1 MKKFLVYIT
10 VLAAIVAAGCTDFG
24 DVNQL
29 KLDTAAPDAEIT
41 DIVPAADSVSFTV
54 APLKAAGY
62 YAWLV
67 VESDKVED
75 IAADNILKQLATGV
89 AQGVT
94 NYTEFPDT
102 TVIANELIPFTVYHI
117 YAVAATVD
125 GVLGKVTVKSFRTL
139 DDGDLPTPKKAVISD
154 TIISLTFHEPI
165 KMGTGKVYASYFAK
179 NTLTGVKPFSII
191 GGYEEFNPQDVLIPL
206 ENLSVKDKD
215 LIIELPDA
223 PAGAYVS
230 ITYEA
235 GAVVDLE
242 GNNCS
247 PYLEKADS
255 LGNGVPIG
263 DFTVQIPHQ
272 TWKLVGEFDE
282 INPDTLAGFSDWK
295 NFYAQVLL
303 VENKLPLL
311 KVASKTPTVVFH
323 EPTRTVEAK
332 ITKWGLLNDSV
343 AAFFLPE
350 ETVRGAILDF
360 KVPAGAFQDVY
371 GNSSEEIEVK
381 GNYIY
386 SYGYTLDD
394 ILGVYNIEFVSYWD
408 GPIDPETG
416 IIIEEDEDE
425 DSDLLVI
432 KNLLLNGSEIYA
444 EFNPVTGTLTLEDEQ
459 LLAEDVD
466 FGLDDLQMLL
476 FVDASGTGD
485 VVFKIPEPG
494 KIVSTQLWGYYILP
508 LNNWYDA
515 FTSSTWTRV
524 SALPESA
531 PAPQK
536 VKSLNQYLKMPS
548 PSMKQK
554 GRILKR

>member
-10 VLAAIVAAGCTDFG
+10 VLAAIVAVGCTDFG
-24 DVNQL
+24 DVDQL
-29 KLDTAAPDAEIT
+29 KLDTAAPDADIT

-139 DDGDLPTPKKAVISD
+139 DDGDKPTPQEAVISD

-255 LGNGVPIG
+255 LGKGVPIG
-263 DFTVQIPHQ
+263 DFTVQIPHL
-272 TWKLVGEFDE
+272 TWELAGEFDE
-282 INPDTLAGFSDWK
+282 INPDTVVAFSDWK
-295 NFYAQVLL
+295 NFYEQIIP
-303 VENKLPLL
+303 VENTLPLL
-311 KVASKTPTVVFH
+311 KVSSIIPTVVFH
-323 EPTRTVEAK
+323 EASRTIESK
-332 ITKWGLLNDSV
+332 ITTWGVLPSGIP
-343 AAFFLPE
+343 AFFLPE
-350 ETVRGAILDF
+350 EPAFGAVLDF
-360 KVPAGAFQDVY
+360 KIPAGAFEDVY
-371 GNSSEEIEVK
+371 GNSSEKIEVK

-386 SYGYTLDD
+386 SYGYKMEDV
-394 ILGVYNIEFVSYWD
+394 IGVY
-408 GPIDPETG
+408 
-416 IIIEEDEDE
+416 
-425 DSDLLVI
+425 
-432 KNLLLNGSEIYA
+432 
-444 EFNPVTGTLTLEDEQ
+444 
-459 LLAEDVD
+459 DVD
-466 FGLDDLQMLL
+466 FTPHQQFGAAYTESDIVIKAGEKDTLLIQNLVVPGTEIYGIFDPVMGTIAVPNDQVFGTFDFGASGEQDIVIDNLEGLDYTL
-476 FVDASGTGD
+476 FSVPKAGT
-485 VVFKIPEPG
+485 
-494 KIVSTQLWGYYILP
+494 IVSEDFWWGFFVP
-508 LNNWYDA
+508 GLNGWYDL
-515 FTSSTWTRV
+515 FTDTSWTRTGSV
-524 SALPESA
+524 SAPA

-536 VKSLNQYLKMPS
+536 VKSLQDYLKLS
-548 PSMKQK
+548 SKSIISK
-554 GRILKR
+554 GRVIKR